1 MRSSALV
8 LLLPL
13 AACFAPNPT
22 FGLAPETSSTSAG
35 SSETSAG
42 TTPTTTLTTG
52 MTTAMTT
59 ASGEGTQGATAGATS
74 EPLTSTSEPATS
86 EPATSEP
93 ATSEPATSDGT
104 TLGDTGG
111 DTGGD
116 TMPACELFVGEE
128 QIKHVLDF
136 NSEELITECAAP
148 TKWFGRASMLD
159 GTLFMQDDPQ
169 CDDQNLNPDLI
180 LGEGWPSINDRTYK
194 CAKATVYWNH
204 VGDECRIAALSVV
217 RHDPVN
223 MVEPEPFFLAGLSL
237 PSKPPNFLLWPG
249 IDLIDACGCEGY
261 PPCCAPDPGT
271 YQLTIPNGPD
281 IGPGD
286 EAPYVLK
293 EKNLRVKNI
302 QSYVGPGCQDVPGTD
317 IHFDWF
323 AERTD

>member
-52 MTTAMTT
+52 MTTGMTT

-111 DTGGD
+111 DT
-116 TMPACELFVGEE
+116 MPACELFVGEE
-128 QIKHVLDF
+128 QIKLVLDF
-136 NSEELITECAAP
+136 DSEEPITECAAP
-148 TKWFGRASMLD
+148 TKWYGRVIMNSGKLE
-159 GTLFMQDDPQ
+159 MQDDPQ
-169 CDDQNLNPDLI
+169 CDDVDLNPDLI
-180 LGEGWPSINDRTYK
+180 LGEGWPSINDHTYK

-217 RHDPVN
+217 SYDPVN
-223 MVEPEPFFLAGLSL
+223 MVEPEPFFLARLSL
-237 PSKPPNFLLWPG
+237 PSKPATFPLWPEFEQ
-249 IDLIDACGCEGY
+249 LESCGCEDAE
-261 PPCCAPDPGT
+261 PCCAPDPDPGN
-271 YQLTIPNGPD
+271 YKLTIVNGPN
-281 IGPGD
+281 IWPGD
-286 EAPYVLK
+286 EEPYVLK
-293 EKNLRVKNI
+293 DKNFRVKNI
-302 QSYVGPGCQDVPGTD
+302 QSYVGPGCQDIPGTD